1 MADVEPFLNKDERAV
16 AAAIDAME
24 KRRALAVADGDLE
37 VQARVDAWF
46 KQYAPLIRE
55 IRDKIEPW

>member
-1 MADVEPFLNKDERAV
+1 MADVEPLLTKDERAV

-24 KRRALAVADGDLE
+24 KRRALAASQGDLE
-37 VQARVDAWF
+37 TQARIDAWF
-46 KQYAPLIRE
+46 KQYAAVIRE